1 MKSYNLTY
9 SSEAIRRLP
18 IDKINAAQSILI
30 QLFTTQTHQPVVEH
44 LLTILQNF
52 FPSAVIIGTTTA
64 GNIIGDD
71 FKDNETVLS
80 ITTFDKS
87 TIRLKHLKKV
97 SSTGSYQDG
106 EYLAKALVQ
115 KDTKALILF
124 SDIETTDG
132 QALLEGIHAVAPE
145 VVVAGGIAGFSP
157 AKESLIISNKGISTS
172 GITAVSLSG
181 ERLSVEN
188 HFKNDWVPFGK
199 KFLITHAEGKRVY
212 TIDHMKAI
220 DFFRHYLGEEAC
232 ENFRKSS
239 ILFPIV
245 KTEKDIVIAR
255 TAMIPHEDGSIEFAA
270 DIATGELYQFGFSD
284 LEFMLGQKNQF
295 YKEIQHKSE
304 ALFVYSCIARRR
316 MQLDVAKHEIA
327 PLTSISEVS
336 GFFTCGEFYGN
347 SENTFFMNHTLT
359 MLSLSEVVT
368 KCKEKSA
375 TSVPYRTTTTSSIL
389 STLSHLISVTN
400 KELREY
406 NIYLDEKDT
415 LLKEGPVVNFK
426 IDMEKKGSHCTYI
439 SPNVKR
445 LLGYNSKEFTS
456 GAVKL
461 NRIFS
466 QETLQ
471 KLIRDLKKFQ
481 LDTNN
486 VFETEL
492 QAFTKYGE
500 EKYLHIVLSA
510 HKSKQQTPHIYIGYC
525 IDITRQVETEKK
537 IRKLAFYD
545 QVTGLPNRELLKQT
559 LQEKIDEA
567 LENGKL
573 CAVSFFDLDKFKDVN
588 DTYGHSTGDKLL
600 RLIANRINTVL
611 KPDDFIARIGGDEF
625 IMIHG
630 NLNKRTIQ
638 NNILATVNRILTL
651 IHEPFSIEGKIAHI
665 STSIGTAIYGIDGE
679 NVEDLIKH
687 ADMAMYEAKN
697 DPNVHFKFYSH
708 AMRLIREKELALKN
722 ALKEAVKKREFYLL
736 YQPQVD
742 IKSGKIIGAEAL
754 IRWEHPEKGV
764 ISPVTFIPLAE
775 EMNLIIEIGEWLLEE
790 VCHRIKSLQNEH
802 FLPETFKSIA
812 VNISPV
818 QFNDPYFISKVEKI
832 IHLLQIDTSYLEFEL
847 TEGVFVEN
855 MAEMVEKMQQLKEM
869 GITISLDDFGTGY
882 SSLQYLKE
890 LPIDTIKIDRAFI
903 SNLQHNHEDQMLT
916 STIIQLSQNMQCKI
930 VAEGVENLEQLQFL
944 EKNRCQSYQGFYFSK
959 PVPLETLQALLEEEL
974 TTVVMEEA

>member
-1 MKSYNLTY
+1 MKSYNITY
-9 SSEAIRRLP
+9 SSETISQLP

-30 QLFTTQTHQPVVEH
+30 QLFTTQTHQPVIEH

-87 TIRLKHLKKV
+87 TLRLKHLKKV

-106 EYLAKALVQ
+106 EYLAKALIQ

-124 SDIETTDG
+124 SDMETTDG

-172 GITAVSLSG
+172 GIVAVALNG
-181 ERLSVEN
+181 ETLSVEN
-188 HFKNDWVPFGK
+188 HFKNDWIPFGK
-199 KFLITHAEGKRVY
+199 KFLITHAEGKRIY

-232 ENFRKSS
+232 ENFQKSN

-255 TAMIPHEDGSIEFAA
+255 TALMSHEDGSIEFAT

-284 LEFMLGQKNQF
+284 LEFMVGENNRF
-295 YKEIQHKSE
+295 YKEVKHRSE
-304 ALFVYSCIARRR
+304 SLFVYSCIARRR
-316 MQLDVAKHEIA
+316 MLLDAARQEIA
-327 PLTSISEVS
+327 PLSDVTDVS

-347 SENTFFMNHTLT
+347 SENTLFMNHTMT
-359 MLSLSEVVT
+359 MLSLSEAVGQH
-368 KCKEKSA
+368 KEKTA
-375 TSVPYRTTTTSSIL
+375 IYAPHTTVTSSTL
-389 STLSHLISVTN
+389 STLSHLIAVTN
-400 KELREY
+400 SELREY
-406 NIYLDEKDT
+406 NTYLEEKDT
-415 LLKEGPVVNFK
+415 LLKEGPIVNFK
-426 IDMEKKGSHCTYI
+426 IDMERGSGCTYV
-439 SPNVKR
+439 SPNIKR
-445 LLGYNSKEFTS
+445 LLGYSSKAFIS
-456 GAVKL
+456 GAVRL
-461 NRIFS
+461 DQLFS
-466 QETLQ
+466 KETLQ
-471 KLIRDLKKFQ
+471 QLMLDLGKFKY
-481 LDTNN
+481 DTNSI
-486 VFETEL
+486 FETEVK
-492 QAFTKYGE
+492 AFTKYGE
-500 EKYLHIVLSA
+500 EKYLHVVLSMQ
-510 HKSKQQTPHIYIGYC
+510 KSRQQTPHIYIGYC
-525 IDITRQVETEKK
+525 IDITSQVETEKK

-545 QVTGLPNRELLKQT
+545 HITGLPNRELLKRT

-600 RLIANRINTVL
+600 QHIANRIKTIL

-630 NLNKRTIQ
+630 NLNRQTIQ
-638 NNILATVNRILTL
+638 NSILATVNRVLTL

-708 AMRLIREKELALKN
+708 TMRLMREEELELKN
-722 ALKEAVKKREFYLL
+722 ALKEAVKKRDFYLL

-742 IKSGKIIGAEAL
+742 IESGKIIGAEAL
-754 IRWEHPEKGV
+754 MRWEHPEKGI

-790 VCHRIKSLQNEH
+790 VCHRIKTLENEH
-802 FLPETFKSIA
+802 FLPKTFKSIA

-832 IHLLQIDTSYLEFEL
+832 INLLQIDTSYLEFEL
-847 TEGVFVEN
+847 TEGVFIEN

-903 SNLQHNHEDQMLT
+903 SNLQHNYEDQMLT

-959 PVPLETLQALLEEEL
+959 PVPFETLQALLEEEL
-974 TTVVMEEA
+974 TTLATEEA